1 MPTSRCIP
9 FASALALTLAI
20 VTPSRATAAPA
31 ATPPPAEEAALEALE
46 HSPRHGEFVDV
57 PYAGGPPIRTWVVY
71 PERPDKAGVVL
82 VIHEIFGLSDW
93 IRGVTDRLAADG
105 FIAVA
110 PDLLSGL
117 GPGGGGTDSLA
128 SRDEVVKLIRS
139 LGPEESAARISAV
152 RQWAVRLPAANGK
165 LATLGFCWGGG
176 RSFAAAASSPPPQ
189 AAVVFYG
196 TSPDSAMLERVACP
210 VQGHYGGD
218 DARVNA
224 TIEPARERLRARR
237 QSYEANVYPG
247 AGHGFLRQQSGRE
260 GANQRAS
267 DEAWPKVLSFLR
279 RELSGGTR
287 SAD

>member
-1 MPTSRCIP
+1 MSVSHHAVRA
-9 FASALALTLAI
+9 FAVALALVAPGPVL
-20 VTPSRATAAPA
+20 AAPV
-31 ATPPPAEEAALEALE
+31 PPSPPAAEEDALAALE

-57 PYAGGPPIRTWVVY
+57 PYAGGTPIRTWVVY
-71 PERPDKAGVVL
+71 PERSDKAGVVL

-93 IRGVTDRLAADG
+93 IRGVADRLAADG

-128 SRDEVVKLIRS
+128 SRDEVVKLIRTLS
-139 LGPEESAARISAV
+139 SEESAARIAAV
-152 RQWAVRLPAANGK
+152 RKWAAAIPAANGK
-165 LATLGFCWGGG
+165 LATMGFCWGGG
-176 RSFAAAASSPPPQ
+176 RSFAAAAAAPPPQ

-196 TSPDSAMLERVACP
+196 TSPDSAMLEQVACP

-224 TIEPARERLRARR
+224 TIAAAKQRLKERH
-237 QSYEANVYPG
+237 QWYEANVYPG

-260 GANQRAS
+260 GANRRAS
-267 DEAWPKVLSFLR
+267 DEAWPKVLTFLR
-279 RELSGGTR
+279 RQLR
-287 SAD
+287 

>member
-1 MPTSRCIP
+1 MPTPRP
-9 FASALALTLAI
+9 NVFASALALALAFAL
-20 VTPSRATAAPA
+20 PHGSAAAPA
-31 ATPPPAEEAALEALE
+31 PAPPPAEDGALEALE

-57 PYAGGPPIRTWVVY
+57 PYAGGHPIRTWVVY
-71 PERPDKAGVVL
+71 PERPDRAGVVL

-93 IRGVTDRLAADG
+93 IRGVADRLAADG

-139 LGPEESAARISAV
+139 LTPEESAARIAAV
-152 RQWAVRLPAANGK
+152 RQWAVRIPASNGK

-196 TSPDSAMLERVACP
+196 SSPDSAMLDRVACP

-224 TIEPARERLRARR
+224 TIEPAKQRLRVRR

-267 DEAWPKVLSFLR
+267 DEAWPKVLTFLR
-279 RELSGGTR
+279 RQLR
-287 SAD
+287 